1 MMLYRGSL
9 SSQHMESENTPISQM
24 PYRKNT
30 ISRKRYFVGTNEECD
45 YLHTFLIN
53 VLKYPAESI
62 TCHGIDDNTSA
73 LGFNSPFMTEI
84 GFRMTLEA
92 IE

>member
-1 MMLYRGSL
+1 MLYRGSR
-9 SSQHMESENTPISQM
+9 SSQHMESENTPITQR
-24 PYRKNT
+24 PYLKNAKFKNT
-30 ISRKRYFVGTNEECD
+30 YFVGTNEECD
-45 YLHTFLIN
+45 CLHIWLMN

-62 TCHGIDDNTSA
+62 TCYGIDDNTSA

-84 GFRMTLEA
+84 GFRNTLEA

>member
-1 MMLYRGSL
+1 
-9 SSQHMESENTPISQM
+9 MESENTPISQM

-30 ISRKRYFVGTNEECD
+30 ISRKRYFVGTHEECD
-45 YLHTFLIN
+45 SLHIWLMN

-62 TCHGIDDNTSA
+62 TCYGIDDNTSA